1 MDSLEYL
8 FGLEFHGHKF
18 GLENI
23 RALTDALGRPQVAY
37 RTVSV
42 AGTNGKGSVCAMVA
56 RALTAA
62 GHRTGLYTSPH
73 LVTLRERFVVNGEMV
88 TDIEMATALDEVRA
102 AIDRLLQHGGLRAQ
116 PTFFEVVTSMALVM
130 FRRRLVEIAVLEV
143 GLGGRLDATTVATPT
158 AGAITTIDLDHQAHL
173 GGTIRAIAAE
183 KAGIAKPGMVVV
195 CGERKPEAV
204 DVIDDVC
211 RRQGASL
218 VKAWDGVDASASS
231 IAGLTTI
238 TLRTPTRSYAPC
250 TLALRGAHQVGN
262 AVVAVRLL
270 EALDAAGVSVPP
282 PAVVDGLTRTRWRG
296 RLELVSFDDGREMLL
311 DAAHNP
317 AGAECL
323 AAYLRD
329 TYPGGLP
336 LVFGAMQDKDIEGML
351 RALVP
356 HATQMIL
363 TSPPS
368 RRSASPADLGAL
380 IAALKPELPIQIE
393 PDPSTAIACAFRS
406 GRSICVAGSIYLL
419 GTILSAIEPLKRR
432 I

>member
-1 MDSLEYL
+1 MESLEYL

-23 RALTDALGRPQVAY
+23 RALTGALGRPQAAY
-37 RTVSV
+37 RTVCV

-73 LVTLRERFVVNGEMV
+73 LVTLRERFVVDGEMV
-88 TDIEMATALDEVRA
+88 TDVEMAAALDEVRTT
-102 AIDRLLQHGGLRAQ
+102 IDRLLEHGGLRAQ

-130 FRRRLVEIAVLEV
+130 FRQRRVDIAVLEV
-143 GLGGRLDATTVATPT
+143 GLGGRLDATTVATPI

-183 KAGIAKPGMVVV
+183 KVGIAKPGMVVV

-204 DVIDDVC
+204 DVIDEVC

-218 VKAWDGVDASASS
+218 VQAWDGVDVSASS
-231 IAGLTTI
+231 RAGLTTMA
-238 TLRTPTRSYAPC
+238 LRTPARSYAPC
-250 TLALRGAHQVGN
+250 TLALRGVHQIGN

-282 PAVVDGLTRTRWRG
+282 PAVVDGLTRARWPC

-329 TYPGGLP
+329 AYPEGLP
-336 LVFGAMQDKDIEGML
+336 LVFGAMRDKDIEGML
-351 RALVP
+351 RVLLP
-356 HATQMIL
+356 HATRIML

-368 RRSASPADLGAL
+368 PRAAPPAELGAL
-380 IAALKPELPIQIE
+380 IATLKPELPIQIE
-393 PDPSTAIACAFRS
+393 PDPSKAVACAFQF
-406 GRSICVAGSIYLL
+406 GRAICVAGSIFLL
-419 GTILSAIEPLKRR
+419 GAILPTIPQHGRTD
-432 I
+432 

>member
-1 MDSLEYL
+1 
-8 FGLEFHGHKF
+8 
-18 GLENI
+18 
-23 RALTDALGRPQVAY
+23 
-37 RTVSV
+37 
-42 AGTNGKGSVCAMVA
+42 MVA

-73 LVTLRERFVVNGEMV
+73 LVTLRERFVVDGEMV
-88 TDIEMATALDEVRA
+88 TGTEMAAALDEVRT
-102 AIDRLLQHGGLRAQ
+102 AIDRLLEHGGLRAQ
-116 PTFFEVVTSMALVM
+116 PTFFEVVTSMALVI
-130 FRRRLVEIAVLEV
+130 FRRRRVDIAVLEV

-158 AGAITTIDLDHQAHL
+158 AGAITTIDFDHQAHL
-173 GGTIRAIAAE
+173 GGTIRAIASE

-204 DVIDDVC
+204 DVIEEVC
-211 RRQGASL
+211 HRQGATL
-218 VKAWDGVDASASS
+218 VQAWDGVEVSASS
-231 IAGLTTI
+231 RTGLTTM
-238 TLRTPTRSYAPC
+238 TLRTPARSYAPC

-282 PAVVDGLTRTRWRG
+282 PAVVDGLTRARWRG
-296 RLELVSFDDGREMLL
+296 RLELVSFDDGREILL

-329 TYPGGLP
+329 TYPEGLP
-336 LVFGAMQDKDIEGML
+336 LVFGAMRDKDIEGML
-351 RALVP
+351 RALIP

-368 RRSASPADLGAL
+368 PRAASPADLGAL
-380 IAALKPELPIQIE
+380 IATLKPELPIQVE
-393 PDPSTAIACAFRS
+393 PDPSTAIACAFRF

-419 GTILSAIEPLKRR
+419 GAILPTIPQPRR
-432 I
+432 TG

>member
-1 MDSLEYL
+1 MNLEYL

-23 RALTDALGRPQVAY
+23 TAIADALGRPQAAY
-37 RTVSV
+37 RTVAV

-73 LVTLRERFVVNGEMV
+73 LVTLNERFVVDGEPV
-88 TDIEMATALDEVRA
+88 SDAEMAAALDEVRA
-102 AIDRLLQHGGLRAQ
+102 VVDRLLAQGGLRAE
-116 PTFFEVVTSMALVM
+116 PTFFEVATSMALVM
-130 FRRRLVEIAVLEV
+130 FRRRHVDIAVLEV
-143 GLGGRLDATTVATPT
+143 GLGGRLDATTVATP
-158 AGAITTIDLDHQAHL
+158 AVGAITTIDLDHQAHL

-183 KAGIAKPGMVVV
+183 KAGIVKPGMVVV
-195 CGERKPEAV
+195 CGERKPDALEVIEAV
-204 DVIDDVC
+204 C
-211 RRQGASL
+211 LRQGASL
-218 VKAWDGVDASASS
+218 VHAWDGVDLSASS
-231 IAGLTTI
+231 VAGLSTI
-238 TLRTPTRSYAPC
+238 RLRTPARSYGPC
-250 TLALRGAHQVGN
+250 TLALRGAHQVAN

-270 EALDAAGVSVPP
+270 EALDAAGVGVPP
-282 PAVVDGLTRTRWRG
+282 AAVVEGLSRARWPG

-323 AAYLRD
+323 AAYLGD
-329 TYPGGLP
+329 THPDGLP

-351 RALVP
+351 RALIP
-356 HATQMIL
+356 RATHMIL

-368 RRSASPADLGAL
+368 RRSASPTDLEAL
-380 IAALKPELPIQIE
+380 IARLAPGLPVHIE
-393 PDPSTAIACAFRS
+393 PDPPEAIACAFQF

-419 GTILSAIEPLKRR
+419 GAILPTIR
-432 I
+432 

>member
-1 MDSLEYL
+1 VNLEYL

-23 RALTDALGRPQVAY
+23 RALTDALGRPQSAY

-42 AGTNGKGSVCAMVA
+42 AGTNGKGSVCAMAA

-73 LVTLRERFVVNGEMV
+73 LVTLRERFVVDGEMV
-88 TDIEMATALDEVRA
+88 TDAEVTAALDEVRA
-102 AIDRLLQHGGLRAQ
+102 AIDRLIEHGGLHAQ
-116 PTFFEVVTSMALVM
+116 PTFFEVVTSMALVI
-130 FRRRLVEIAVLEV
+130 FRRRLVDIAVLEV

-183 KAGIAKPGMVVV
+183 KAGIAKPGMVIV

-204 DVIDDVC
+204 DVVEEVC
-211 RRQGASL
+211 RRHGAAL
-218 VKAWDGVDASASS
+218 IKAWDGVDASASS
-231 IAGLTTI
+231 RTGLTTM

-282 PAVVDGLTRTRWRG
+282 PAVVDGLTRAQWRG
-296 RLELVSFDDGREMLL
+296 RLELVSFDDGREVLL

-329 TYPGGLP
+329 AYPEGLP
-336 LVFGAMQDKDIEGML
+336 LVFGAMRDKNIEGML
-351 RALVP
+351 RALLP
-356 HATQMIL
+356 HATRIVL

-368 RRSASPADLGAL
+368 PRAASPSDLGAL
-380 IAALKPELPIQIE
+380 VAKLTPGLPVQIE
-393 PDPSTAIACAFRS
+393 TDPSSAIACAFQS
-406 GRSICVAGSIYLL
+406 ARSICVAGSIYLL
-419 GTILSAIEPLKRR
+419 GAILPTLPQPRR
-432 I
+432 RD